1 MKALS
6 IRQPW
11 AWLIVHGFK
20 DIENR
25 EWSGKCHVRGEVLI
39 HASRRCTAA
48 DYDAAV
54 LFLKASWLMEAL
66 AALPLRGELDLGGIV
81 GTVRIV
87 DAVREHA
94 SPWFNGPLGLVLADA
109 QPLKIHPC
117 KGALGFFNVPGFVPR
132 LPEVPA

>member
-11 AWLIVHGFK
+11 AWLVAHGFK

-25 EWSGKCHVRGEVLI
+25 EWYVKCHVRGEVLI
-39 HASRRCTAA
+39 HASRQCTNAEYCAA
-48 DYDAAV
+48 QE
-54 LFLKASWLMEAL
+54 FLVARELW
-66 AALPLRGELDLGGIV
+66 AALDALPTRADLPLGGIV

-87 DAVREHA
+87 DAVRLHG

-109 QPLKIHPC
+109 QPLKFHPC